1 MSVIASLAIP
11 SDPGVLI
18 PAAQWLEAALL
29 GSVATALATLAIAC
43 CGLLML
49 TGRLELRRGM
59 IVVLGCFILFGART
73 MASGFLGAVNQT
85 AAVDVMD
92 RELSETP
99 LAHAQSNLPTRPQS
113 TFGDDPNAGVAV
125 Q

>member
-1 MSVIASLAIP
+1 MSNATSLFIP
-11 SDPGVLI
+11 PDPGVLV
-18 PAAQWLEAALL
+18 PAAQWVEGALL
-29 GSVATALATLAIAC
+29 GSVATALGTIAIAC

-59 IVVLGCFILFGART
+59 IVVLGCFILFGA
-73 MASGFLGAVNQT
+73 GAIARGVRG
-85 AAVDVMD
+85 AADQ
-92 RELSETP
+92 SATP
-99 LAHAQSNLPTRPQS
+99 EAVVPQLLTPPLLHARPTLPVRPRP